1 MDSESHRQVCGFED
15 LNLDTT
21 GLTPRRVDNA
31 KQLITKES
39 FLPLYRL
46 EDGDEVK
53 GHKPGRSV
61 NVYSIFE
68 KPNEIFDL
76 RLKTCR
82 GCGEY

>member
-1 MDSESHRQVCGFED
+1 
-15 LNLDTT
+15 
-21 GLTPRRVDNA
+21 
-31 KQLITKES
+31 
-39 FLPLYRL
+39 
-46 EDGDEVK
+46 VK